1 MTDVPSN
8 LIPTRVTQLP
18 VAPVADENSLMMI
31 VYQGNNYQIRVGDLL
46 SVAGVPTSRQVIAG
60 TGMTGGGQLS
70 SNVTLS
76 IANGGVGSAQLAN
89 SGVTPGAYGDATN
102 IPVLTVDAT
111 GRVMAATTI
120 PASISG
126 YVPESRQV
134 IAGTGLSG
142 GGALTGNVTLTANL
156 SNATPLAVDTTGSAG
171 VSTDMARADHTHPAI
186 DLSDDDQVDNLLGLS
201 NGGTAR
207 SLVPDAG
214 AIIWCGADGLYVGPV
229 GSAGQVLVSN
239 GTGEYTWGSAIL
251 VVDQPANVIYAGPA
265 AGPDAPTAF
274 RAMVNADLPNSGVSA
289 NTYGSSTA
297 IPVITVNAKGVITS
311 VTTASFTGGLSY
323 QGGWNASTNTPT
335 LASGVGVNG
344 YYYIVTTAGS
354 TNLDG
359 ITDWQIGDWA
369 IFNGSVWQK
378 IDQTNLV
385 ASVNGQTGVV
395 VLDYTDVG
403 APSTTGTG
411 ASGTWGIDI
420 TGNAATATNVAGG
433 AANKIVYNTASNT
446 SAFIDAPTV
455 SATFLKWTGSAFTW
469 DTAGAG
475 TVTSVDVSGGTT
487 GLTTS
492 GGPITSSGT
501 ITIAGTLAV
510 ANGGTGAT
518 DAGTARTNLGAAA
531 SGANADI
538 TSMSG
543 ITGGISSPDFIQ
555 FDATLSP
562 LPTDATGKI
571 YYDNS
576 DQFSTL
582 AFQMNGS
589 VVHKIG
595 EELLYR
601 VKCSSGVTKGQ
612 VVMFTGTVGASG
624 GLTVAP
630 ATGLTPL
637 QANYVLGI
645 AAESGITNDWIF
657 VTSFGEVKNIDTTG
671 GVEAWTQGQELYY
684 NPAVAGGLTKTKP
697 NAPNAIAQMAA
708 VVNVGSSNGIL
719 FVRPTYGSVLGGT
732 DGNVQFGTL
741 NNGDVIV
748 YDSVDQRWENVAQS
762 TLVAG
767 SATNLAGG
775 AASQIPYQTGSGA
788 TAFLANGTAGQVL
801 LSNGSS
807 APSWGGMDGG
817 TF

>member
-89 SGVTPGAYGDATN
+89 SGVTPGVYGDATN

-111 GRVMAATTI
+111 GRVMAATSI
-120 PASISG
+120 PATISG

-134 IAGTGLSG
+134 IAGTGLNG
-142 GGALTGNVTLTANL
+142 GGALTGNVTLNANL

-171 VSTDMARADHTHPAI
+171 VSTDIARADHTHPAI

-229 GSAGQVLVSN
+229 GNAGQVLVSN
-239 GTGEYTWGSAIL
+239 GTGEYTWGSALL
-251 VVDQPANVIYAGPA
+251 VVDQPANLIYAGPA
-265 AGPDAPTAF
+265 AGPDAPTSF

-311 VTTASFTGGLSY
+311 MSTASFTGGLSY

-335 LASGVGVNG
+335 LASGVGTNG

-369 IFNGSVWQK
+369 IFNGSTWQK

-395 VLDYTDVG
+395 VLSASDVG

-411 ASGTWGIDI
+411 ASGTWGISI
-420 TGNAATATNVAGG
+420 TGNSATTTNVAGG
-433 AANKIVYNTASNT
+433 AANKIVYNTALNT
-446 SAFIDAPTV
+446 TAFIDAPTV

-492 GGPITSSGT
+492 GGPITTSGT

-518 DAGTARTNLGAAA
+518 DATTARANLSAAA

-543 ITGGISSPDFIQ
+543 VTGGISSPDFIQ
-555 FDATLSP
+555 FDAAVSP

-571 YYDNS
+571 YYNNN

-595 EELLYR
+595 EELFYR
-601 VKCSSGVTKGQ
+601 AKCSSGVTKGQ
-612 VVMFTGTVGASG
+612 VVMFTGTLGASG

-630 ATGLTPL
+630 ATGLTAL
-637 QANYVLGI
+637 QSNYLLGI
-645 AAESGITNDWIF
+645 AAETGATNDWIF
-657 VTSFGEVKNIDTTG
+657 ITTFGEVKNIDTTG

-684 NPAVAGGLTKTKP
+684 NPAVTGGLTKTKP
-697 NAPNAIAQMAA
+697 TAPNAIAQMAA
-708 VVNVGSSNGIL
+708 VVHVSSTAGVL

-741 NNGDVIV
+741 TNGDVIV

-762 TLVAG
+762 TLTAG
-767 SATNLAGG
+767 AATNLAGG
-775 AASQIPYQTGSGA
+775 AASQIPYQTGAG
-788 TAFLANGTAGQVL
+788 TTTFLANGTAGQVL
-801 LSNGSS
+801 LSNGAS
-807 APSWGGMDGG
+807 APSWGNMDGG

>member
-1 MTDVPSN
+1 
-8 LIPTRVTQLP
+8 
-18 VAPVADENSLMMI
+18 
-31 VYQGNNYQIRVGDLL
+31 
-46 SVAGVPTSRQVIAG
+46 
-60 TGMTGGGQLS
+60 
-70 SNVTLS
+70 
-76 IANGGVGSAQLAN
+76 
-89 SGVTPGAYGDATN
+89 
-102 IPVLTVDAT
+102 
-111 GRVMAATTI
+111 
-120 PASISG
+120 
-126 YVPESRQV
+126 
-134 IAGTGLSG
+134 
-142 GGALTGNVTLTANL
+142 
-156 SNATPLAVDTTGSAG
+156 
-171 VSTDMARADHTHPAI
+171 
-186 DLSDDDQVDNLLGLS
+186 
-201 NGGTAR
+201 
-207 SLVPDAG
+207 
-214 AIIWCGADGLYVGPV
+214 
-229 GSAGQVLVSN
+229 
-239 GTGEYTWGSAIL
+239 
-251 VVDQPANVIYAGPA
+251 
-265 AGPDAPTAF
+265 
-274 RAMVNADLPNSGVSA
+274 
-289 NTYGSSTA
+289 
-297 IPVITVNAKGVITS
+297 
-311 VTTASFTGGLSY
+311 
-323 QGGWNASTNTPT
+323 
-335 LASGVGVNG
+335 
-344 YYYIVTTAGS
+344 
-354 TNLDG
+354 
-359 ITDWQIGDWA
+359 
-369 IFNGSVWQK
+369 
-378 IDQTNLV
+378 
-385 ASVNGQTGVV
+385 
-395 VLDYTDVG
+395 
-403 APSTTGTG
+403 
-411 ASGTWGIDI
+411 
-420 TGNAATATNVAGG
+420 
-433 AANKIVYNTASNT
+433 
-446 SAFIDAPTV
+446 
-455 SATFLKWTGSAFTW
+455 
-469 DTAGAG
+469 
-475 TVTSVDVSGGTT
+475 
-487 GLTTS
+487 
-492 GGPITSSGT
+492 
-501 ITIAGTLAV
+501 
-510 ANGGTGAT
+510 
-518 DAGTARTNLGAAA
+518 
-531 SGANADI
+531 
-538 TSMSG
+538 MSG